1 MQKAED
7 KHSSFQQQVSRI
19 LNRTAHAAKL
29 LLVPRDGDPTEWYS
43 DSVLP
48 SCLARDTC
56 RITVSSSTNSLGIP
70 TGTSQRTHTL
80 IRLIP
85 ARVTCWQSYSSILS
99 KLWQFSRC
107 SRVTSVMRRQL
118 SSSSTCSLSWPHVLL
133 LRWRI
138 PSSVI
143 NSQWDKL

>member
-1 MQKAED
+1 MEE
-7 KHSSFQQQVSRI
+7 
-19 LNRTAHAAKL
+19 LP
-29 LLVPRDGDPTEWYS
+29 LVPRGGDLTERYS
-43 DSVLP
+43 DFVFP
-48 SCLARDTC
+48 SSLAWDICKICT
-56 RITVSSSTNSLGIP
+56 IPSSINSSGIP
-70 TGTSQRTHTL
+70 AGTSQQTRTL

-143 NSQWDKL
+143 NSQWDKLWNRGKQLTTSLGPNYSVL